1 MSKVDYDQLEKEF
14 VTGDL
19 SIRSLA
25 AKHGMSFSAVAEQAR
40 KRDWAAKRQD
50 YKGARAMRTYEKH
63 AAQFADDDA
72 QLRHEMITLL
82 RATLARWAQQLAD
95 PNKPPT
101 LTAKDVTEVVKQL
114 VLLTGGATE
123 RREEKHLGI
132 NLTGALGG
140 PDGLQ
145 PEFLRRLLEESRRHL
160 PGPVEDA
167 PGIGPS
173 RTGED

>member
-1 MSKVDYDQLEKEF
+1 MTKVDYDQLEREF

-25 AKHGMSFSAVAEQAR
+25 AKYGMSFSAVAEQAR
-40 KRDWAAKRQD
+40 KREWAAKRQD
-50 YKGARAMRTYEKH
+50 YKGARAIRSYERH
-63 AAQFADDDA
+63 AAQYADDDA

-82 RATLARWAQQLAD
+82 RATLARWAQQLGD
-95 PNKPPT
+95 PDKPPN

-132 NLTGALGG
+132 NLTVG

-145 PEFLRRLLEESRRHL
+145 PDFLRRLLEESRRYL
-160 PGPVEDA
+160 PGPVDGT
-167 PGIGPS
+167 PGPS
-173 RTGED
+173 ASGAIEE